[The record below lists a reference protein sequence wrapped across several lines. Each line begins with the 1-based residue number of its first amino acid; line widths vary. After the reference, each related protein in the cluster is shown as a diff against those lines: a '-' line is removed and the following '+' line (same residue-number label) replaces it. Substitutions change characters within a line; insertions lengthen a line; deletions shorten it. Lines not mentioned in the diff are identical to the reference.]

1 MKKLFRRD
9 EGAAAVEFSLIAP
22 IFLVL
27 AIGSL
32 DAGIAFWKWNAIQG
46 IAKTT
51 ARCVAIGSNACSA
64 VTAGCSSSD
73 AGICFALTQASTSG
87 VSELAASNIT
97 VQRSVSVAGTLFT
110 KVAISLDTTMLAIP
124 ITLSIEASYPNN

>member
-9 EGAAAVEFSLIAP
+9 DGAAAVEFSLIAP
-22 IFLVL
+22 VLLVL

-32 DAGIAFWKWNAIQG
+32 DAGIVFWKWNAIQG
-46 IAKTT
+46 IARTT
-51 ARCVAIGSNACSA
+51 ARCVAIGSNSCS
-64 VTAGCSSSD
+64 TITSGCGSSD
-73 AGICFALTQASTSG
+73 AGVCFALAQASASG

-97 VQRSVSVAGTLFT
+97 VQRSVSVAGGLFT
-110 KVAISLDTTMLAIP
+110 KVAIALDTTILAVP